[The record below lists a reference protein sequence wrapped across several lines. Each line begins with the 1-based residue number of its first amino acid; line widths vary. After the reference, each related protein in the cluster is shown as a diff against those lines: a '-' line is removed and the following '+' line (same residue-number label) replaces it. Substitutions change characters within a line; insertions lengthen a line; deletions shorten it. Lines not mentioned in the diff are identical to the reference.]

1 MMTKKGLFITFE
13 GIDGSGKSTQLDL
26 LCELL
31 EKNNIDFI
39 KTRDPGG
46 TDLGLKLRDILLHY
60 KGKMAPLCELYLY
73 LADRAQHVEEKLLP
87 SLKEGKIVICDRY
100 LDSTLAYQGYA
111 RGLDIAKILELNS
124 FASQGLMPDLT
135 LIFDITA
142 ENASKRLGK
151 VKDRLESE
159 QTDFHKKVRDG
170 YLDLAKNSPQRIKVL
185 NAEEKPEEIQNKVV
199 EIIKK
204 YIDF

>member
-1 MMTKKGLFITFE
+1 MTKKGLFITFE

-26 LCELL
+26 LCDLF
-31 EKNNIDFI
+31 KSKNIDFI

-46 TDLGLKLRDILLHY
+46 TDLGLQLREILLHY

-87 SLKEGKIVICDRY
+87 ALENGTIVLCDRY

-111 RGLDIAKILELNS
+111 RGLDKQKILELNA
-124 FASQGLMPDLT
+124 FAAQGLMPDLT
-135 LIFDITA
+135 LIFDIPA
-142 ENASKRLGK
+142 ESAAKRLGET
-151 VKDRLESE
+151 KDRLESE
-159 QTDFHKKVRDG
+159 KTDFHRKVREG
-170 YLDLAKNSPQRIKVL
+170 YLDLAKHYPDRIKVL
-185 NAEEKPEEIQNKVV
+185 NAEEKPEEIQIKVV
-199 EIIKK
+199 KIIKK